1 MNAHLLSL
9 SNFNVPL
16 VLTEESAMYQ
26 HLVQLILLE
35 KGTYPSHPDM
45 GVGIISRYR
54 LRASDKSSDVIA
66 TLAADIES
74 QINSYLPSLKLV
86 NINLA
91 MDQYNKIYIR
101 MDAKEAIYMIS
112 VDPKGNV
119 ETGQDAI
126 TSLLASLRN

>member
-9 SNFNVPL
+9 STFNMPL
-16 VLTEESAMYQ
+16 VLKEEYAMYQ

-45 GVGIISRYR
+45 GVGLISRYR
-54 LRASDKSSDVIA
+54 LRSSDRSSDVIA
-66 TLAADIES
+66 DLSADIES
-74 QINSYLPSLKLV
+74 QISTYLPSLKLV

-101 MDAKEAIYMIS
+101 MDAKNAIYMIS
-112 VDPKGNV
+112 VDTKGNV
-119 ETGQDAI
+119 ETGEDAI
-126 TSLLASLRN
+126 KSLLASLKN